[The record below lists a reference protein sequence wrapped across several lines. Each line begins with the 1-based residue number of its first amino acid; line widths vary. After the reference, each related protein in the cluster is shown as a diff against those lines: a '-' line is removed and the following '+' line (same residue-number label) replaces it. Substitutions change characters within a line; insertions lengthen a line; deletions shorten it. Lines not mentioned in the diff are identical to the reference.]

1 LRSDQQLI
9 ALFRAGYDEA
19 FRVIHDRYRPRLQ
32 AYVRQMLAGHSS
44 DVEDALQD
52 VFVRAYAGLRAND
65 RELALRPWLY
75 RVAHNRCVDELRRCS
90 PQSSPELVE
99 ACAGRPD
106 SDPVA
111 ESERRETLQRLVT
124 DIERL
129 PDQQRSALLMH
140 ELSGMP
146 YADVADVLGVSVP
159 AVKSLLMR
167 ARTGLHQARE
177 ARSVA
182 CAEIRQQLLEAHG
195 RGVRPSWMARRH
207 MRDCASCREWR
218 VELRGW
224 GRRVAV
230 FAPFGFLAKLFGG
243 GAGGGTAAGAG
254 GAFGASVGGG
264 VASGAAGLTV
274 SHVAAVVAAAVVTT
288 GGALELQHTVSAPRA
303 PQHAQPA
310 AEESTPATPASTE
323 VAAPRASSRA
333 SAKAPTST
341 HSTGVR
347 AKAVHS
353 TEYGASAIAVV
364 QPATSGGATTTS
376 TTTTPA
382 QTAAPQ
388 TNQQTPTTT
397 DNLLCH
403 AGVVL
408 PNSSCTSTP
417 GTTNGGTSGPPTT
430 SGGTTQTQPGHRTPS
445 PPPTGGAP
453 GSPS

>member
-1 LRSDQQLI
+1 V
-9 ALFRAGYDEA
+9 LFRAGHDEA
-19 FRVIHDRYRPRLQ
+19 FRVIHDRYRSRLH
-32 AYVRQMLAGHSS
+32 AYVRQMLAGRSS

-52 VFVRAYAGLRAND
+52 VFVRAYAGLRATD

-90 PQSSPELVE
+90 PQSSPELIE
-99 ACAGRPD
+99 TFAGRPD

-111 ESERRETLQRLVT
+111 ESERHETLQRLVT

-146 YADVADVLGVSVP
+146 YADVAGVLGVSVP

-167 ARTGLHQARE
+167 ARTGLTQARE

-182 CAEIRQQLLEAHG
+182 CAAIQQQLLEAHG

-207 MRDCASCREWR
+207 LRDCASCRECR
-218 VELRGW
+218 AELRGS
-224 GRRVAV
+224 GRQVAV

-243 GAGGGTAAGAG
+243 GAGGGTAAGAS
-254 GAFGASVGGG
+254 GAFGATVGGG
-264 VASGAAGLTV
+264 VTSGVAGLTV
-274 SHVAAVVAAAVVTT
+274 SHVAAVVAAVVVTT

-303 PQHAQPA
+303 PQHAQPV
-310 AEESTPATPASTE
+310 AEESAPATPASAE
-323 VAAPRASSRA
+323 VAAPPAASRA
-333 SAKAPTST
+333 SATAPAST
-341 HSTGVR
+341 DSNGVR
-347 AKAVHS
+347 AKAAHS
-353 TEYGASAIAVV
+353 TQYGASAIAVL
-364 QPATSGGATTTS
+364 QPASSGGATATS
-376 TTTTPA
+376 TTTAPA

-388 TNQQTPTTT
+388 TNQQIPTTT
-397 DNLLCH
+397 DNLLCQPSL
-403 AGVVL
+403 VL

-417 GTTNGGTSGPPTT
+417 GTTNGRTPGPPTT
-430 SGGTTQTQPGHRTPS
+430 SGGTTQTQPAQGTPS
-445 PPPTGGAP
+445 PPPPQTGGAP